1 MSQSSLAPS
10 ARTRALCAL
19 PTKYRTSAKR
29 EVELRTSRSSTTT
42 KTTTTHRRRRPP
54 PGIPQYCNSRFPS
67 LRHIE
72 PTCRRLARRRSSER
86 ARGPSRPRR
95 HRSGILLM
103 TSLNQRKSVYQR
115 RRRVAIVLQMLEE
128 QPRGE
133 SAISGDNISKFP
145 RELRNTIGTAK
156 YKYIFRYIY
165 IFDI

>member
-1 MSQSSLAPS
+1 MPKPSQSGLASS

-54 PGIPQYCNSRFPS
+54 PGIPQSCNSRFPN
-67 LRHIE
+67 LRHIK

-86 ARGPSRPRR
+86 ARGTSRPKR

-103 TSLNQRKSVYQR
+103 TSLSQRKSVYQR
-115 RRRVAIVLQMLEE
+115 RRPVAVVLQCSRSSREENLLFLAIISPNFQENCDIQLER
-128 QPRGE
+128 Q
-133 SAISGDNISKFP
+133 NI
-145 RELRNTIGTAK
+145 N
-156 YKYIFRYIY
+156 IY
-165 IFDI
+165 FDIYF